1 MKAKQKNKLKS
12 SFSSIAGRLQHY
24 LKDKKHLVFF
34 IAIALIAS
42 TIFIIFAP
50 IVTKDVTDSIADS
63 LTQNTDIDFI
73 YIGQQLILLAALYIL
88 SAGFAYY
95 ATIRTTYLSQLVIK
109 RLREDIQEKL
119 NKLTL
124 NVLDQSER
132 GDLLSRVTNDATTLD
147 SALEGNVTQI
157 LVQGT
162 TIIGIMIMMLVLN
175 VQLSLIFFIAIPL
188 SYLVMKLITKKTQI
202 LFRRQQKELGS
213 LNGLIEEVYDG
224 HLIIK
229 SFNNE
234 AKAAEKFDD
243 INQRFFKSYLSSR
256 FYSGLSAPLMKLIN
270 NLAYIGICVI
280 GGIFVIN
287 GTLTIGGIQAFLIY
301 ANNIASPIALIS
313 NNLNFLQ
320 SGAAAAE
327 RIFEFLDRE
336 EEKPDLATEVLEVE
350 TAQGSIEFKNV
361 EFGYIPER
369 TLFHDVSLKAAPG
382 EILAVVGPSGAGKTT
397 LVNLLMRF
405 YEINHGSI
413 AIDGQNIKNLSR
425 HNLRSAFGMVLQD
438 TWLFDGTIAENIAY
452 GKTNASREDVILAAQ
467 KAQCDEFIR
476 KLPLGYE
483 TPIGGDFTSLS
494 EGECQLLAIARTIIA
509 DPKVLILDEATSSV
523 DTRTEILITQAM
535 EAMMKGRTTFI
546 IAHRLFTIKN
556 ADKIIFMMEGDIK
569 EVGSHTELM
578 NLNGLYA
585 NLYLSAS
592 DN

>member
-1 MKAKQKNKLKS
+1 MKAKKRKY
-12 SFSSIAGRLQHY
+12 SFGAIGKRLSHY
-24 LKDKKHLVFF
+24 LKDKKHVIFF
-34 IAIALIAS
+34 VAVALIAS
-42 TIFIIFAP
+42 TIFAIFAP
-50 IVTKDVTDSIADS
+50 VVTKDVTDSIADS
-63 LTQNTDIDFI
+63 IAKNTDIDFS
-73 YIGQQLILLAALYIL
+73 YIGQQLIILAALYIL

-95 ATIRTTYLSQLVIK
+95 ATMRTTYLSQLAIK
-109 RLREDIQEKL
+109 RLRADIQEKL

-132 GDLLSRVTNDATTLD
+132 GDLLSRVTNDATTL
-147 SALEGNVTQI
+147 SGALESNLTQI
-157 LVQGT
+157 LVQAT
-162 TIIGIMIMMLVLN
+162 SIIGIIVMMLVLN

-188 SYLVMKLITKKTQI
+188 SYFVMKLITKKTQV
-202 LFRRQQKELGS
+202 LFRRQQQELGA

-229 SFNNE
+229 SFNHE
-234 AKAAEKFDD
+234 SKSAEKFDG

-270 NLAYIGICVI
+270 NLSYIGICVV
-280 GGIFVIN
+280 GGIFVIT

-301 ANNIASPIALIS
+301 ANNIASPTALIS
-313 NNLNFLQ
+313 NNLNFIQ

-336 EEKPDLATEVLEVE
+336 EEQADLGTAVLDV
-350 TAQGSIEFKNV
+350 TNAKGSIEFNNV

-369 TLFHDVSLKAAPG
+369 TLFHDVSLKAEPG

-413 AIDGQNIKNLSR
+413 LLEGLNVKDLTR

-438 TWLFDGTIAENIAY
+438 TWLFDGTIEENIAY
-452 GKTNASREDVILAAQ
+452 GKSGATREDVIAAAK
-467 KAQCDEFIR
+467 KAQCDEFIK

-483 TPIGGDFTSLS
+483 TRIGGDFTTLS

-569 EVGSHTELM
+569 EVGSHAELM
-578 NLNGLYA
+578 KLGGLYA

>member
-1 MKAKQKNKLKS
+1 MKAKKRKY
-12 SFSSIAGRLQHY
+12 SFGAIGKRLSHY
-24 LKDKKHLVFF
+24 LKDKKHVIFF
-34 IAIALIAS
+34 VALALIAS
-42 TIFIIFAP
+42 TIFAIFAP
-50 IVTKDVTDSIADS
+50 VVTKDVTDSIADS
-63 LTQNTDIDFI
+63 IAQNADIDFS
-73 YIGQQLILLAALYIL
+73 YIGQQLIILAALYIF

-95 ATIRTTYLSQLVIK
+95 ATMRTTYLSQLAIK
-109 RLREDIQEKL
+109 RLRADIQEKL

-132 GDLLSRVTNDATTLD
+132 GDLLSRVTNDATTL
-147 SALEGNVTQI
+147 SGALESNLTQI
-157 LVQGT
+157 LVQAT
-162 TIIGIMIMMLVLN
+162 SIIGIIVMMLVLN

-188 SYLVMKLITKKTQI
+188 SYFVMKLITKKTQV
-202 LFRRQQKELGS
+202 LFRRQQQELGA

-229 SFNNE
+229 SFNHE
-234 AKAAEKFDD
+234 AKSAQKFDD

-270 NLAYIGICVI
+270 NLAYIGICVV
-280 GGIFVIN
+280 GGIFVIT
-287 GTLTIGGIQAFLIY
+287 GILTIGGIQAFLIY
-301 ANNIASPIALIS
+301 ANNIASPTALIS
-313 NNLNFLQ
+313 NNLNFIQ

-336 EEKPDLATEVLEVE
+336 EEEPDRATEVLDVA
-350 TAQGSIEFKNV
+350 TATGRIDFNHV

-369 TLFHDVSLKAAPG
+369 TLFHDVSLIAEPG

-413 AIDGQNIKNLSR
+413 LLEGLNVKNLTR
-425 HNLRSAFGMVLQD
+425 PNLRSAFGMVLQD
-438 TWLFDGTIAENIAY
+438 TWLFDGTIEENIAY
-452 GKTNASREDVILAAQ
+452 GKSGATREDVIAAAK

-483 TPIGGDFTSLS
+483 TRIGGDFTTLS

-569 EVGSHTELM
+569 EVGSHAELM
-578 NLNGLYA
+578 KLGGLYA

>member
-1 MKAKQKNKLKS
+1 VKVKQKTKRKRG
-12 SFSSIAGRLQHY
+12 FSAIIGRLNYY
-24 LKDKKHLVFF
+24 LRDKKHVAVF
-34 IAIALIAS
+34 IALALVAS
-42 TIFIIFAP
+42 TIFTIYAP
-50 IVTKDVTDSIADS
+50 VVTKYVTDSIANS
-63 LTQNTDIDFI
+63 LESNTAIDFV
-73 YIGQQLILLAALYIL
+73 YIGRQLILLVVLYVL

-95 ATIRTTYLSQLVIK
+95 ATRRTTYLSQLIIK
-109 RLREDIQEKL
+109 RMREDIQNKL
-119 NKLTL
+119 NRLTL
-124 NVLDQSER
+124 NVVDQSER
-132 GDLLSRVTNDATTLD
+132 GDLLSRVTNDATTL
-147 SALEGNVTQI
+147 SGALQGNLTQI

-162 TIIGIMIMMLVLN
+162 TIIGIIVMMLVLN
-175 VQLSLIFFIAIPL
+175 FQLSLIFFVVIPL
-188 SYLVMKLITKKTQI
+188 SYYVMKFITQKTQV
-202 LFRRQQKELGS
+202 LFRKQQKELGA

-224 HLIIK
+224 HLIVK
-229 SFNNE
+229 SFNYE
-234 AKAAEKFDD
+234 ERAAQRFGD

-256 FYSGLSAPLMKLIN
+256 FYSGLTAPLMKLIN
-270 NLAYIGICVI
+270 NLAYIGICVA
-280 GGIFVIN
+280 GGIFVIG

-301 ANNIASPIALIS
+301 ANNIANPIAQIS

-336 EEKPDLATEVLEVE
+336 EEKEDAATEYLDVE
-350 TAQGSIEFKNV
+350 KAEGNIEFSHV
-361 EFGYIPER
+361 EFGYVPEK
-369 TLFHDVSLKAAPG
+369 TLFHDVSLRAEPG

-413 AIDGQNIKNLSR
+413 SLENRNVSSLTR
-425 HNLRSAFGMVLQD
+425 ENLRSAFGMVLQD
-438 TWLFDGTIAENIAY
+438 TWLFDGTIEENIAY
-452 GKTNASREDVILAAQ
+452 GRHGASREQVIEAAR

-476 KLPLGYE
+476 KLPQGYD
-483 TPIGGDFTSLS
+483 TRIGGDFTTLS

-535 EAMMKGRTTFI
+535 EEMMKGRTTFI

-569 EVGSHTELM
+569 EVGSHLELM
-578 NLNGLYA
+578 KLNGLYA

>member
-1 MKAKQKNKLKS
+1 MKTKKRKY
-12 SFSSIAGRLQHY
+12 SFGAIGKRLSHY
-24 LKDKKHLVFF
+24 LKDKKHVIFF
-34 IAIALIAS
+34 VTVALIAS
-42 TIFIIFAP
+42 TIFAIFAP
-50 IVTKDVTDSIADS
+50 VVTKDITDSIADS
-63 LTQNTDIDFI
+63 IAKNTDIDFL
-73 YIGQQLILLAALYIL
+73 YIGQQLIILAALYIL

-95 ATIRTTYLSQLVIK
+95 ATMRTTYLSQLAIK
-109 RLREDIQEKL
+109 RLRADIQEKL

-132 GDLLSRVTNDATTLD
+132 GDLLSRVTNDATTLS
-147 SALEGNVTQI
+147 SALQSNLTQI
-157 LVQGT
+157 LVQAT
-162 TIIGIMIMMLVLN
+162 SIIGIIVMMLVLN
-175 VQLSLIFFIAIPL
+175 VSLSLIFFVAIPL
-188 SYLVMKLITKKTQI
+188 SYFVMKLITKKTQV
-202 LFRRQQKELGS
+202 LFRRQQKELGA

-224 HLIIK
+224 HLIVK
-229 SFNNE
+229 SFNHE
-234 AKAAEKFDD
+234 AKSAEKFDA

-256 FYSGLSAPLMKLIN
+256 FYSGLSSPLMKLIN
-270 NLAYIGICVI
+270 NLAYIGICVV
-280 GGIFVIN
+280 GGIFVIT
-287 GTLTIGGIQAFLIY
+287 GTMTIGTIQAFLIY
-301 ANNIASPIALIS
+301 ANNIASPTALIS
-313 NNLNFLQ
+313 NNLNFIQ
-320 SGAAAAE
+320 AGAAAAE

-336 EEKPDLATEVLEVE
+336 EEQPDRSTEVLDVA
-350 TAQGSIEFKNV
+350 TAKGQIEFKNV
-361 EFGYIPER
+361 AFGYVPER
-369 TLFHDVSLKAAPG
+369 ILFHDVSLTAEPG

-405 YEINHGSI
+405 YEINQGSI
-413 AIDGQNIKNLSR
+413 LLEGLNVKALTR
-425 HNLRSAFGMVLQD
+425 PNLRSAFGMVLQD
-438 TWLFDGTIAENIAY
+438 TWLFDGTIEENIAY
-452 GKTNASREDVILAAQ
+452 GKSGATRDDVIAAAK

-483 TPIGGDFTSLS
+483 TRIGGDFTTLS

-556 ADKIIFMMEGDIK
+556 ADKIIFMKEGDIK

-578 NLNGLYA
+578 KLGGLYA

>member
-1 MKAKQKNKLKS
+1 MKTKKRKY
-12 SFSSIAGRLQHY
+12 SFGAIGKRLSHY
-24 LKDKKHLVFF
+24 LKDKKHVIFF
-34 IAIALIAS
+34 VALALIAS
-42 TIFIIFAP
+42 TVFAIFAP
-50 IVTKDVTDSIADS
+50 VVTKDVTDSIANS
-63 LTQNTDIDFI
+63 IAQNADIDFS
-73 YIGQQLILLAALYIL
+73 YIGRQLLILAALYIF

-95 ATIRTTYLSQLVIK
+95 ATMRTTYLSQLAIK
-109 RLREDIQEKL
+109 RLRADIQEKL

-132 GDLLSRVTNDATTLD
+132 GDLLSRVTNDATTL
-147 SALEGNVTQI
+147 SGALESNLTQI
-157 LVQGT
+157 LVQAT
-162 TIIGIMIMMLVLN
+162 SIIGIIVMMLILN
-175 VQLSLIFFIAIPL
+175 VQLSLIFFVAIPF
-188 SYLVMKLITKKTQI
+188 SYFVMKLITKKTQV
-202 LFRRQQKELGS
+202 LFRRQQKELGA

-229 SFNNE
+229 SFNHE
-234 AKAAEKFDD
+234 AKSAEKFDD

-256 FYSGLSAPLMKLIN
+256 FYSGLSSPLMKLIN
-270 NLAYIGICVI
+270 NLAYIGICVV
-280 GGIFVIN
+280 GGIFVIT
-287 GTLTIGGIQAFLIY
+287 GTMTIGTIQAFLIY
-301 ANNIASPIALIS
+301 ANNIASPTALIS
-313 NNLNFLQ
+313 NNLNFIQ

-336 EEKPDLATEVLEVE
+336 EEQPDRATEVLDVA
-350 TAQGSIEFKNV
+350 TATGRIEFNNV
-361 EFGYIPER
+361 EFGYVPER
-369 TLFHDVSLKAAPG
+369 TLFHDVSLAAEPG

-405 YEINHGSI
+405 YEINDGSI
-413 AIDGQNIKNLSR
+413 LLEGKNVKNLTR
-425 HNLRSAFGMVLQD
+425 PNLRSAFGMVLQD
-438 TWLFDGTIAENIAY
+438 TWLFDGTIEENIAY
-452 GKTNASREDVILAAQ
+452 GKDGATREDVIAAAK

-483 TPIGGDFTSLS
+483 TRIGGDFTTLS

-569 EVGSHTELM
+569 EVGSHAELM
-578 NLNGLYA
+578 KLGGLYA

>member
-1 MKAKQKNKLKS
+1 MKAKKRKY
-12 SFSSIAGRLQHY
+12 SFGALGKRLSHY
-24 LKDKKHLVFF
+24 LKDKRHVIFF
-34 IAIALIAS
+34 VAVALIAS
-42 TIFIIFAP
+42 TIFAIFAP
-50 IVTKDVTDSIADS
+50 VVTKDVTDSIADS
-63 LTQNTDIDFI
+63 ITKNADIDFS
-73 YIGQQLILLAALYIL
+73 YIGQQLLILAALYIL

-95 ATIRTTYLSQLVIK
+95 ATMRTTYLSQLAIK
-109 RLREDIQEKL
+109 RLRADIQEKL

-132 GDLLSRVTNDATTLD
+132 GDLLSRVTNDATTL
-147 SALEGNVTQI
+147 SGALESNLTQI
-157 LVQGT
+157 LVQAT
-162 TIIGIMIMMLVLN
+162 SIIGIIVMMLILN
-175 VQLSLIFFIAIPL
+175 VQLSLIFFVAIPL
-188 SYLVMKLITKKTQI
+188 SYFVMKLITKKTQV
-202 LFRRQQKELGS
+202 LFRRQQKELGA

-224 HLIIK
+224 HLIVK
-229 SFNNE
+229 SFNHE
-234 AKAAEKFDD
+234 AKSSEKFDA

-270 NLAYIGICVI
+270 NIAYIGICVV
-280 GGIFVIN
+280 GGIFVIA
-287 GTLTIGGIQAFLIY
+287 GTMTIGTIQAFLIY
-301 ANNIASPIALIS
+301 ANNIASPTALIS
-313 NNLNFLQ
+313 NNLNFIQ
-320 SGAAAAE
+320 AGAAAAE
-327 RIFEFLDRE
+327 RIFEFLDQE
-336 EEKPDLATEVLEVE
+336 EEQPDLGTEVLDVT
-350 TAQGSIEFKNV
+350 TATGRIDFNHV

-369 TLFHDVSLKAAPG
+369 TLFHDVSLTAEPG

-413 AIDGQNIKNLSR
+413 LLEGLNVKNLTR
-425 HNLRSAFGMVLQD
+425 PNLRSAFGMVLQD
-438 TWLFDGTIAENIAY
+438 TWLFDGTIEENIAY
-452 GKTNASREDVILAAQ
+452 GKSGATREDVIAAAK

-483 TPIGGDFTSLS
+483 TRIGGDFTTLS

-569 EVGSHTELM
+569 EVGSHAELM
-578 NLNGLYA
+578 KLGGLYA

>member
-1 MKAKQKNKLKS
+1 MKAKKRKY
-12 SFSSIAGRLQHY
+12 SFGALGKRLSHY
-24 LKDKKHLVFF
+24 LKDKRHVIFF
-34 IAIALIAS
+34 VAVALIAS
-42 TIFIIFAP
+42 TIFAIFAP
-50 IVTKDVTDSIADS
+50 VVTKDVTDSIADS
-63 LTQNTDIDFI
+63 ITKNTDIDFS
-73 YIGQQLILLAALYIL
+73 YIGQQLLILAALYIL

-95 ATIRTTYLSQLVIK
+95 ATMRTTYLSQLAIK
-109 RLREDIQEKL
+109 RLRSDIQEKL

-132 GDLLSRVTNDATTLD
+132 GDLLSRVTNDATTL
-147 SALEGNVTQI
+147 SGALESNLTQI
-157 LVQGT
+157 LVQAT
-162 TIIGIMIMMLVLN
+162 SIIGIIVMMLILN
-175 VQLSLIFFIAIPL
+175 VQLSLIFFVAIPL
-188 SYLVMKLITKKTQI
+188 SYFVMKLITKKTQV
-202 LFRRQQKELGS
+202 LFRRQQKELGA

-224 HLIIK
+224 HLIVK
-229 SFNNE
+229 SFNHE
-234 AKAAEKFDD
+234 AKSSEKFDA

-256 FYSGLSAPLMKLIN
+256 FYSGLSSPLMKLIN
-270 NLAYIGICVI
+270 NLAYIGICVV
-280 GGIFVIN
+280 GGIFVIT
-287 GTLTIGGIQAFLIY
+287 GTMTIGTIQAFLIY
-301 ANNIASPIALIS
+301 ANNIASPTALIS
-313 NNLNFLQ
+313 NNLNFIQ
-320 SGAAAAE
+320 AGAAAAE
-327 RIFEFLDRE
+327 RIFEFLDQE
-336 EEKPDLATEVLEVE
+336 EEQPDLGTEILDVTMAT
-350 TAQGSIEFKNV
+350 GRIEFNHV

-369 TLFHDVSLKAAPG
+369 TLFHDVSLTAEPG

-405 YEINHGSI
+405 YEINQGSI
-413 AIDGQNIKNLSR
+413 LLEGKNVKNLTR
-425 HNLRSAFGMVLQD
+425 PNLRSAFGMVLQN
-438 TWLFDGTIAENIAY
+438 TWLFDGTIEENIAY
-452 GKTNASREDVILAAQ
+452 GKSGATLDEVIAAAK

-483 TPIGGDFTSLS
+483 TRIGGDFTTLS

-569 EVGSHTELM
+569 EVGSHAELM
-578 NLNGLYA
+578 KLGGLYA